1 MTPCAAREGGEIM
14 RTQQAL
20 VTVATLVLGCLL
32 HLSQAMAEPVSFQSL
47 QGGVKAR
54 DLTVGQGQR
63 AESGMVATINVIG
76 WLDEGG
82 ARGKQLYNTHR
93 DGRPISF
100 VVGTDKVMPAW
111 NVGVEGMQVG
121 SRRMLLVPPGMAYGK
136 RSVDKLIP
144 ADSPLMLQIELVGLE
159 AAPE

>member
-1 MTPCAAREGGEIM
+1 MRMHTTLPTLAAM
-14 RTQQAL
+14 
-20 VTVATLVLGCLL
+20 VLGCLL
-32 HLSQAMAEPVSFQSL
+32 SGSLAIAQSVGFQSL
-47 QGGVKAR
+47 EGGVKAR
-54 DLTVGQGQR
+54 DLAVGQGQR
-63 AESGMVATINVIG
+63 AESGMVATINIIG

-136 RSVDKLIP
+136 HSVDGVIP
-144 ADSPLMLQIELVGLE
+144 ADAPLMLQIELLGLE
-159 AAPE
+159 SP